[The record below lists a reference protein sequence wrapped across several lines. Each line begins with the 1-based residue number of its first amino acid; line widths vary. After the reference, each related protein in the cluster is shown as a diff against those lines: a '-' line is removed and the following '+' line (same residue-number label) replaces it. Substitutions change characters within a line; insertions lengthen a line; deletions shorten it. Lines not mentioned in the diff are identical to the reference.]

1 MKKNVSLIAVFAMLL
16 LFSNEIVAQRFSKLD
31 VSPLDKVLYNRT
43 KTGEEAKVIYSRPQ
57 LKGRRLSKLIPEGK
71 MWRLGANEATQIS
84 FANDV
89 VFGGTKVKAG
99 TYTMFAIPGKTEWTI
114 ILNKDL
120 NLWGNSG
127 LDESKNVAKV
137 KGKVSSS
144 MAPIEAFS
152 ISFDR
157 DMNLYLGW
165 GYTVVK
171 VDIKK

>member
-1 MKKNVSLIAVFAMLL
+1 MTKKVVVLAVFAIAM
-16 LFSNEIVAQRFSKLD
+16 LFSNETSAQRFSRLD
-31 VSPLDKVLYNRT
+31 ASPLDVVFYKKT
-43 KTGEEAKVIYSRPQ
+43 KMGAEAKVVYSRPQ
-57 LKGRRLSKLIPEGK
+57 LKRRRLSTLVPEGK
-71 MWRLGANEATQIS
+71 VWRTGANEASLIT

-99 TYTMFAIPGKTEWTI
+99 TYSLFTIPGKTEWTV
-114 ILNKDL
+114 ILNSEL

-127 LDESKNVAKV
+127 MKEENNVAKV

-144 MAPIEAFS
+144 MAYMDAFS
-152 ISFDR
+152 ITFDR

>member
-1 MKKNVSLIAVFAMLL
+1 MTKRVVVMAVFAIAM
-16 LFSNEIVAQRFSKLD
+16 LFSNGVSAQQFRSLD
-31 VSPLDKVLYNRT
+31 ASPLDKVLYKRT
-43 KTGEEAKVIYSRPQ
+43 KMSQEAKVVYSRPQ

-71 MWRLGANEATQIS
+71 IWRTGANEASLIT

-99 TYTMFAIPGKTEWTI
+99 TYSLFTIPGKTEWTV
-114 ILNKDL
+114 ILNSEI

-127 LDESKNVAKV
+127 MKEENNVAKV
-137 KGKVSSS
+137 KGKVSRS

-152 ISFDR
+152 ITFDR

-171 VDIKK
+171 VDIKG